1 MAPIEHDRVDYAR
14 ECMRLAAACE
24 DVAIRELLME
34 MARDWMAVAMDE
46 PGALKPAEALELP
59 RL

>member
-34 MARDWMAVAMDE
+34 MARDWMVAMDE
-46 PGALKPAEALELP
+46 LGALKPAEAPEQP